1 MVASEVLSR
10 YSGKENAKRLEDEA
24 QRMIDEA
31 KGLGAKADAV
41 SLIDRVRRALQKFW
55 DWVGKD
61 LFGIKDFDSIEQVT
75 DRVLYDLMNQ
85 TDLNAEVSEGDYGG
99 ERYSLVT
106 DPATIEMLESAPKV
120 SDSGVKL
127 YRAMIEIDGK
137 LYPPMSSMVEENGE
151 KVLREGVGVGDWVKS
166 DEDLSK
172 ATLRNGKYYFDLLK
186 DDGTSVDQV
195 AYNPYLHTSDSMLN
209 DQFKSA
215 QSRPNLVVVEMEIPI
230 TGEYKAE
237 GAKDAVGFVPG
248 GWKSGDVATQLPTNR
263 NVYLSQY
270 GKPVRIVP
278 TEEVAQHIYDRIN
291 GYVDVMPSNVVTP
304 QVREALEKMGVQFVE
319 TDNQSVIL
327 EGEHK
332 GKQWTHVYGKET
344 IRKREEKSAKANAW
358 VETTK
363 QRLANAEAGLQK
375 AKDNVAML
383 EQTEAEGMI
392 GKAVGSAIEK
402 AKEKVAKAEAKVAK
416 AKATHEKAKSK
427 VEPRYAYSYSLQ
439 GEQDIEAINKQF
451 NEELQQQIEGTL
463 PNGHVYELGMPS
475 DILLNTGI
483 PYLPIKMQASVL
495 NKKSNDPNHL
505 YGLSEIKNLVKFIQ
519 NPIAIFEYGDKSK
532 SQNLMIGIS
541 QAGSEGKQ
549 FLVGMSLNPIVN
561 GKQIGYISVRNV
573 FPKNYHDWIH
583 WIEKGRLLYLGDK
596 QKIQDIINALR
607 INPVDYIDKE
617 VLNSVAKIVNEFKNP
632 TIQEEKNEENSAN
645 SSDTQAKSGKGAK
658 FSLQGGRSIADK
670 YEKKVNTKGKGG
682 AMHLSKFNFMEA
694 WQDEMRALKE
704 VQRIIEQE
712 YGIVLESY
720 EDAYMAENAMSSI
733 AKASWDRYI
742 SEVYEPMMRIHDEWI
757 RSGESNESI
766 NHYLIAKSGLERNR
780 EFTVRDAFRAERAS
794 MEEPIRDAY
803 RSAIKDLN
811 EKYKPMELDLLNQ
824 YRSGAIDKDTY
835 RNERKNLSDAKKA
848 ERKPI
853 DDKYQLDMQDI
864 HDKMTQVEEEY
875 KAKRNALRDDLKAG
889 NIGFAE
895 FCRLSDDLVLQY
907 SGAEEIADYSGLTA
921 LAKIYGSKDWQ
932 GFAEQMVRD
941 FEMKH
946 SNTDVM
952 WEHINNN
959 TKSAVDYSYKSG
971 ITSKQA
977 KEHLDQMFLWYVPM
991 KGNADV
997 EAEDIYTYVNDKSSS
1012 FTPTVARAKGHTK
1025 YVSED
1030 VMALIANTMQS
1041 AILQGERNKVKQK
1054 FLNMVQNY
1062 PTDLFSVDNGW
1073 VELQGNDWVEV
1084 FPDINENDTPEEVR
1098 SVLPHQFYNLQI
1110 FYILLI
1116 DYKTNNRSLIMPTL
1130 LPGCSRIYVQ

>member
-1 MVASEVLSR
+1 M
-10 YSGKENAKRLEDEA
+10 
-24 QRMIDEA
+24 
-31 KGLGAKADAV
+31 
-41 SLIDRVRRALQKFW
+41 
-55 DWVGKD
+55 
-61 LFGIKDFDSIEQVT
+61 
-75 DRVLYDLMNQ
+75 
-85 TDLNAEVSEGDYGG
+85 
-99 ERYSLVT
+99 
-106 DPATIEMLESAPKV
+106 
-120 SDSGVKL
+120 
-127 YRAMIEIDGK
+127 
-137 LYPPMSSMVEENGE
+137 
-151 KVLREGVGVGDWVKS
+151 
-166 DEDLSK
+166 
-172 ATLRNGKYYFDLLK
+172 
-186 DDGTSVDQV
+186 
-195 AYNPYLHTSDSMLN
+195 
-209 DQFKSA
+209 
-215 QSRPNLVVVEMEIPI
+215 
-230 TGEYKAE
+230 
-237 GAKDAVGFVPG
+237 
-248 GWKSGDVATQLPTNR
+248 
-263 NVYLSQY
+263 
-270 GKPVRIVP
+270 
-278 TEEVAQHIYDRIN
+278 
-291 GYVDVMPSNVVTP
+291 
-304 QVREALEKMGVQFVE
+304 
-319 TDNQSVIL
+319 
-327 EGEHK
+327 
-332 GKQWTHVYGKET
+332 
-344 IRKREEKSAKANAW
+344 
-358 VETTK
+358 
-363 QRLANAEAGLQK
+363 
-375 AKDNVAML
+375 
-383 EQTEAEGMI
+383 
-392 GKAVGSAIEK
+392 
-402 AKEKVAKAEAKVAK
+402 
-416 AKATHEKAKSK
+416 
-427 VEPRYAYSYSLQ
+427 
-439 GEQDIEAINKQF
+439 
-451 NEELQQQIEGTL
+451 
-463 PNGHVYELGMPS
+463 
-475 DILLNTGI
+475 
-483 PYLPIKMQASVL
+483 
-495 NKKSNDPNHL
+495 
-505 YGLSEIKNLVKFIQ
+505 
-519 NPIAIFEYGDKSK
+519 
-532 SQNLMIGIS
+532 
-541 QAGSEGKQ
+541 
-549 FLVGMSLNPIVN
+549 
-561 GKQIGYISVRNV
+561 
-573 FPKNYHDWIH
+573 
-583 WIEKGRLLYLGDK
+583 
-596 QKIQDIINALR
+596 
-607 INPVDYIDKE
+607 
-617 VLNSVAKIVNEFKNP
+617 
-632 TIQEEKNEENSAN
+632 
-645 SSDTQAKSGKGAK
+645 QAKSGKGAK

-742 SEVYEPMMRIHDEWI
+742 NEVYEPMMRIHDEWI

-853 DDKYQLDMQDI
+853 DDKYQLDMQDV

-895 FCRLSDDLVLQY
+895 FCRLSDDLALRY

-921 LAKIYGSKDWQ
+921 LAKIYGRDDFYN
-932 GFAEQMVRD
+932 FAMGMVD
-941 FEMKH
+941 AFERRH

-959 TKSAVDYSYKSG
+959 TKAAVDYSYKSG

-977 KEHLDQMFLWYVPM
+977 KEHLDQMFVWYVPM

-1098 SVLPHQFYNLQI
+1098 NVLPHQFYNLQI

-1130 LPGCSRIYVQ
+1130 LPGCSRVYVQ